1 MLTCSGRRETGSH
14 RDRFRRLRSRHSAG
28 RTRNLQRRIEFVPRS
43 PRRFCLLRSLLALGR
58 REPGSE
64 AQGTSQLDRHGHG
77 WATALIP
84 CVRGARKHPDAW
96 AGFSETQACRGSDTA
111 LVRIRNVWTKCT
123 LVSAR
128 AKTILQGSVGKI
140 VYYAPSLST
149 IFNM

>member
-1 MLTCSGRRETGSH
+1 MQRQTRDGEPPGSASSSTESALRRGAREICSGESSLFPDLRADFVYSARCSLSGGGSPGVK
-14 RDRFRRLRSRHSAG
+14 RKPP
-28 RTRNLQRRIEFVPRS
+28 RNLI
-43 PRRFCLLRSLLALGR
+43 GH
-58 REPGSE
+58 G
-64 AQGTSQLDRHGHG
+64 HGHG

-111 LVRIRNVWTKCT
+111 PVRIRNVWTKCT

-140 VYYAPSLST
+140 VYYAPSLSI